1 VPSGHGAFTWC
12 TKQKGSK
19 TRTISGPSKKFG
31 LKKGEYIRICYF
43 RGKSYVGEKATKK
56 ES

>member
-1 VPSGHGAFTWC
+1 MPPEFVWC
-12 TKQKGSK
+12 TNQKGSR

-43 RGKSYVGEKATKK
+43 KGKSYLGEKAKKK
-56 ES
+56 EE

>member
-1 VPSGHGAFTWC
+1 MPADFIRC
-12 TKQKGSK
+12 TKQKGSR

-43 RGKSYVGEKATKK
+43 KGKSYLGEKAKTKEK
-56 ES
+56 